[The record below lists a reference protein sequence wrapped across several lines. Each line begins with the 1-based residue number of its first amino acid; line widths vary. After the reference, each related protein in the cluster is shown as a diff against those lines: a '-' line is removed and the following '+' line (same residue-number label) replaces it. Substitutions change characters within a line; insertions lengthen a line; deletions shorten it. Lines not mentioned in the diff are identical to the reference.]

1 MTAERFRVVIS
12 AVLIVGVGISA
23 ALVALG
29 FVGSLA
35 VGWSGSLVGAGSSA
49 ARPTDFSGVLDG
61 FIAVRPIAV
70 AQTGL
75 LVLVATPVI
84 RVVASVIGFAMEGD
98 RTYVVI
104 TMIVLCILLLS
115 LFGLR

>member
-1 MTAERFRVVIS
+1 VTAERFRVVIS
-12 AVLIVGVGISA
+12 GVLIVGVGISA

-29 FVGSLA
+29 FIASLA
-35 VGWSGSLVGAGSSA
+35 VGWSGSLVGAGPSA
-49 ARPTDFSGVLDG
+49 DRPSDFSSVLDG
-61 FIAVRPIAV
+61 LIAVRPIAL
-70 AQTGL
+70 AQAGL

-98 RTYVVI
+98 RTYVAI

>member
-1 MTAERFRVVIS
+1 VTAARFRVVIS

-49 ARPTDFSGVLDG
+49 ARSTDFSGVFDG
-61 FIAVRPIAV
+61 LIAVRPIAL
-70 AQTGL
+70 AQAGL

-84 RVVASVIGFAMEGD
+84 RVLASVIGFAMEGD
-98 RTYVVI
+98 RTYVAI
-104 TMIVLCILLLS
+104 TMIVLGILLLS

>member
-1 MTAERFRVVIS
+1 VTAERFRVVIS

-35 VGWSGSLVGAGSSA
+35 VGWSGSLVRAGSSA

-61 FIAVRPIAV
+61 IIAIRPIAL
-70 AQTGL
+70 AQAGL
-75 LVLVATPVI
+75 LLLVATPVS
-84 RVVASVIGFAMEGD
+84 RDLASVIGFAMEGD
-98 RTYVVI
+98 RTYVAI
-104 TMIVLCILLLS
+104 TMIVLGILLVS